1 MAEVAQVEDIRLPN
15 GAIFRNVPV
24 GTGMDVIKAKAIAD
38 GLATEQDFLQAE
50 EQREK
55 ETLKGMG
62 VPEPTVLGELELGFD
77 AESSDI
83 EDWALVAE
91 ANLSDIMYSMGMED
105 GIPHI
110 YSPKE
115 QYGEDFLRMSVP
127 EKKAFLQDQRAAEVR
142 GEHAKTMFQ
151 QYVHG
156 ESEGLMMAGGFG
168 KELAS
173 PTTIIPFGGPA
184 LSVLLKGFAIG
195 GQAALAEQLAEN
207 RWDPVE
213 LGTRATLTGVGAA
226 AISKIPAAYS
236 AVKNKSRQLSAK
248 VSRKPEPLDTSAA
261 TANQTIARVEDE
273 YARLRINEGIDDPRQ
288 IHDQAL
294 KNLNL
299 TNEELIPINMEATS
313 KLAMPSKETASQ
325 MVFRKENPVAEASK
339 AQQGVDYALGRLTTR
354 IGNLSR
360 EAKQKV
366 RQMEFNILQS
376 IKKDQG
382 EYAPFFN
389 RGMDA
394 SKSLKDRTTQAIKSI
409 PELRKRR
416 ALFAKMD
423 NHLGNGNWTA
433 AQKII
438 DEHFPEMQGTLE
450 PMKKFL
456 ERKFVE
462 AKDAGIDLGQIS
474 NYFPRVVKDV
484 EGLRKAAG
492 FEPDRG
498 VFYQAKKA
506 RAVEKKLFD
515 DVGKPDVS
523 QLDEA
528 DVAVVLNKLIQGYTP
543 TGSGFKAPRE
553 IPKVP
558 LDLQKFYATGP
569 EAIEMYTN
577 RLNRTIEMNKFYGG
591 TGGKPSTEGTTFG
604 ELIAK
609 AEKDESLSEGQV
621 DNLISLLNAR
631 FEGEKNGMRGWMAA
645 IRDASHAMTLANPES
660 ALIQL
665 ADVSAS
671 AFQNGLK
678 EGATSVLK
686 IGSKDLTAEDLGVI
700 NRLSAEITNSESLIG
715 RYLPKL
721 MKYSTFSAGDRVG
734 KDVIIDSSLAKY
746 RKMAQGQAGQAA
758 IRKEWTEFFGD
769 EGVDQLIRDLAN
781 GKITEDIK
789 LLAFNDLADVQPI
802 TPSEMPEAWLRQ
814 NNWRILYTMKSFYLT
829 QLDMIRRGIIQ
840 EFKRGNK
847 KEALRNAG
855 VFAFIIGGSNMSLQA
870 AREGLREWSTE
881 PFEPG
886 SLMDKFTDNFMSL
899 VFLNKYNRDR
909 YIARGDAQGYL
920 ANQILPPAVGKISD
934 LAAVAEALYEDEG
947 DVEKAVSKLSAS
959 VPVVGPTMYNY
970 LLGGMEKRREQR
982 EEDKYKEAY
991 GL

>member
-1 MAEVAQVEDIRLPN
+1 MAETAQVEDIRLPN

-50 EQREK
+50 EQRGK

-91 ANLSDIMYSMGMED
+91 AHLSDIMYRLGVED

-110 YSPKE
+110 FSPE
-115 QYGEDFLRMSVP
+115 DEYGKDFLLMSVP
-127 EKKAFLQDQRAAEVR
+127 EKKAFLQEQRSAEVR

-156 ESEGLMMAGGFG
+156 ESEGLMMTGGFA
-168 KELAS
+168 KELWT
-173 PTTIIPFGGPA
+173 PTTAIPFGGPA
-184 LSVLLKGFAIG
+184 LSVLLKGAAIG

-213 LGTRATLTGVGAA
+213 LGTRAALTGVGAA

-236 AVKNKSRQLSAK
+236 VVKNNSKRIAAK
-248 VSRKPEPLDTSAA
+248 IARKPEPTPSSAEA
-261 TANQTIARVEDE
+261 ANKTIARVEDE

-325 MVFRKENPVAEASK
+325 MVFRKENPLVEASK
-339 AQQGVDYALGRLTTR
+339 AQEVIDRWGGRLTTR
-354 IGNLSR
+354 IGTKSR
-360 EAKQKV
+360 IAKQKL
-366 RQMEFNILQS
+366 RQMEFNILHS

-394 SKSLKDRTTQAIKSI
+394 SKSLKDRVTQRIKNI

-416 ALFAKMD
+416 GLFTKLD

-450 PMKKFL
+450 PTKKLL

-462 AKDAGIDLGQIS
+462 GRDAGIDLGQIP

-492 FEPDRG
+492 FEHDRG
-498 VFYQAKKA
+498 LFYQAKKA
-506 RAVEKKLFD
+506 RAAEKKLFD
-515 DVGKPDVS
+515 GSGKPDPDL
-523 QLDEA
+523 LDEA
-528 DVAVVLNKLIQGYTP
+528 DVAIVLNKLIQGHVP

-558 LDLQKFYATGP
+558 LELQKYYYSSP
-569 EAIEMYTN
+569 EAIEMYIN
-577 RLNRTIEMNKFYGG
+577 RLNRTIEFNKFFGK
-591 TGGKPSTEGTTFG
+591 TGGQPVEEGTTFG
-604 ELIAK
+604 EILAR
-609 AEKDESLSEGQV
+609 AAREESLTPGQI
-621 DNLISLLNAR
+621 DELRDLLNAR
-631 FEGEKNGMRGWMAA
+631 YIGEKNGMYGIVATM
-645 IRDASHAMTLANPES
+645 RDASHAVTLANPAS

-665 ADVSAS
+665 ADVSAA

-678 EGATSVLK
+678 EAATSLLK

-700 NRLSAEITNSESLIG
+700 NKLSAEVTNSESLIG
-715 RYLPKL
+715 KYLPKL
-721 MKYSTFSAGDRVG
+721 MKYSTFTAGDRVG
-734 KDVIIDSSLAKY
+734 KDVIIDSSLVKY
-746 RKMAQGQAGQAA
+746 RKMAQGQAGQNA

-769 EGVDQLIRDLAN
+769 EGVDQLIRDLAD

-789 LLAFNDLADVQPI
+789 LLVFNDLSDVQPI
-802 TPSEMPEAWLRQ
+802 TPSEMPEQWLRM
-814 NNWRILYTMKSFYLT
+814 NNGRIAYTMKSFYLT
-829 QLDMIRRGIIQ
+829 QLDMIRRGIVA

-847 KEALRNAG
+847 AEALRNAA
-855 VFAFIIGGSNMSLQA
+855 VFSFIIGGSNMSLQA

-881 PFEPG
+881 PFEPE
-886 SLMDKFTDNFMSL
+886 SLMNTFLENFMGL
-899 VFLNKYNRDR
+899 VFLNKYNREKYLQRGDFEG
-909 YIARGDAQGYL
+909 YIA
-920 ANQILPPAVGKISD
+920 NQFLPPIAGKASD
-934 LAAVAEALYEDEG
+934 AADVLMAMVEEDG
-947 DVEKAVSKLSAS
+947 DVAKEASELSAS
-959 VPVVGPTMYNY
+959 IPIVGDTMYNY
-970 LLGGMEKRREQR
+970 LLGGMEKRRERR
-982 EEDKYKEAY
+982 EEEKYKKAY

>member
-1 MAEVAQVEDIRLPN
+1 MAEAAEVRDVRLPN
-15 GAIFRNVPV
+15 GVVFNNVPV

-38 GLATEQDFLQAE
+38 GLATEQDFLQAK
-50 EQREK
+50 EQESK
-55 ETLKGMG
+55 ELLKGMG

-91 ANLSDIMYSMGMED
+91 ANLSDVMYRLGLED

-110 YSPKE
+110 YSPKDE
-115 QYGEDFLRMSVP
+115 YGEDFLRMSVP
-127 EKKAFLQDQRAAEVR
+127 EKKDFLQNQRAAEVR
-142 GEHAKTMFQ
+142 GEHGKTMFQ

-156 ESEGLMMAGGFG
+156 ENEFLTGTGGFA
-168 KELAS
+168 KELYT
-173 PTTIIPFGGPA
+173 PTTLIPFGGPA
-184 LSVLLKGFAIG
+184 LSVLLKGAAIG

-213 LGTRATLTGVGAA
+213 LGTRAALTGTAAA
-226 AISKIPAAYS
+226 AISKVPAAYKF
-236 AVKNKSRQLSAK
+236 VNNKAKQLSAK
-248 VSRKPEPLDTSAA
+248 ISRKPEPIDTSAA

-299 TNEELIPINMEATS
+299 TNAELIPINMEATS
-313 KLAMPSKETASQ
+313 KLAMPSRETADQ
-325 MVFRKENPVAEASK
+325 MIFRKENPLVEAAK
-339 AQQGVDYALGRLTTR
+339 AQQGVDYYLGRLTTR
-354 IGNLSR
+354 IGSLSKG
-360 EAKQKV
+360 AKQKV
-366 RQMEFNILQS
+366 RQMEFNILYKT
-376 IKKDQG
+376 KKDQG
-382 EYAPFFN
+382 EYSAFFN

-394 SKSLKDRTTQAIKSI
+394 SKSLKDRATQAIKSI
-409 PELRKRR
+409 PEIRKRR
-416 ALFAKMD
+416 ALFSRMD
-423 NHLGNGNWTA
+423 NHLGNGDYTA

-438 DEHFPEMQGTLE
+438 DEHFPEMQGTLQ
-450 PMKKFL
+450 PMKQL
-456 ERKFVE
+456 LARKFVE
-462 AKDAGIDLGQIS
+462 AKDADIDLGQIP

-492 FEPDRG
+492 YEPDRG

-515 DVGKPDVS
+515 DAGKPDPS

-528 DVAVVLNKLIQGYTP
+528 DVAVVLNKLIQGYKP

-558 LDLQKFYATGP
+558 LELQKYYYSGP

-591 TGGKPSTEGTTFG
+591 TGGKASEEGTTYG

-609 AEKDESLSEGQV
+609 AEADESLSEGQV
-621 DNLISLLNAR
+621 ADLVSLLNAR
-631 FEGEKNGMRGWMAA
+631 FEGEKNGMKGWVAGL
-645 IRDASHAMTLANPES
+645 RDASHAMTLANPES

-665 ADVSAS
+665 ADVSAA

-686 IGSKDLTAEDLGVI
+686 IGRKDLTAEDLGVI
-700 NRLSAEITNSESLIG
+700 NQLSAEISNSESLIG
-715 RYLPKL
+715 KYLPKL
-721 MKYSTFSAGDRVG
+721 MKYSGFSRGDRVG
-734 KDVIIDSSLAKY
+734 KDVIIDSSLSKY
-746 RKMAQGQAGQAA
+746 RKMSQGQVGKTA

-769 EGVDQLIRDLAN
+769 EGVDQLIRDLAD

-789 LLAFNDLADVQPI
+789 LLTFNDLSDVQPI
-802 TPSEMPEAWLRQ
+802 TPSEMPEAWLRM
-814 NNWRILYTMKSFYLT
+814 NNGRIMYTMKSFYLT
-829 QLDMIRRGIIQ
+829 QLDMIRRGIVG

-847 KEALRNAG
+847 KEALRNAS

-881 PFEPG
+881 PFEPD

-909 YIARGDAQGYL
+909 YIAREDYQGYL
-920 ANQILPPAVGKISD
+920 ANQILPPAIGKIGDFTS
-934 LAAVAEALYEDEG
+934 VATALFEDEG
-947 DVEKAVSKLSAS
+947 DVEKEVSELAAS

-982 EEDKYKEAY
+982 QEDKYKEAY